1 MNLERLCKAAGIN
14 CPENLRQEEI
24 NSVVSDSRKSTKNSI
39 FAALSGTKEDGN
51 RYADEARA
59 KGAVVVSETNAGD
72 IVCGDAH
79 RTLAF
84 LCRELYGG
92 GIEKLKLAAVTGTNG
107 KTTHVELMKNIFEED
122 GKKIG
127 TIGTLGCFSPSG
139 QIKKDLPYFANMTTP
154 DPETLYPVLSDM
166 AADGAE
172 YVFIEASSH
181 ALAKKKLDALR
192 FDVGVLTNLTRDHLD
207 FHKTFES
214 YVGAKLHILDLCDRF
229 IVNADDKNSKLFGR
243 ALTCSERQKADF
255 TAENIEFYGFD
266 GCSYDAV
273 FGDGKIRIRSR
284 IPGDFTVMNTLEAV
298 AAATVLGA
306 SRKSIVRG
314 IAKTTCVSGRMDDAT
329 PSGADFRV
337 FIDYAHTPDALE
349 KAILTLRKFAEG
361 RVIVLFGC
369 GGERDHGKRRLM
381 GEVASKYAD
390 FAVITSDNS
399 RSEPPE
405 SIINDILTGFDA
417 ATPHKVITDRREA
430 IFYAVKNAK
439 SGDVLL
445 LAGKGHEKYEI
456 NSTGKVYFDEKE
468 YVMKAWEEK

>member
-1 MNLERLCKAAGIN
+1 MKLERLCKSAGIN
-14 CPENLRQEEI
+14 CPENLKDIEI
-24 NSVVSDSRKSTKNSI
+24 TSVVSDSRKVEKNSI
-39 FAALSGTKEDGN
+39 FVALSGTKDDGD

-59 KGAVVVSETNAGD
+59 KGAVVVSETSVGD
-72 IVCGDAH
+72 MVCKDAH

-92 GIEKLKLAAVTGTNG
+92 GIEKLKFAAVTGTNG
-107 KTTHVELMKNIFEED
+107 KTTHVELMKNIFEEN
-122 GKKIG
+122 GKKVG

-154 DPETLYPVLSDM
+154 DPEMLYPVLSEM

-207 FHKTFES
+207 FHKTFEN
-214 YVGAKLHILDLCDRF
+214 YLEAKLHVLELCDKF

-243 ALTCSERQKADF
+243 TLTCSECQKADF
-255 TAENIEFYGFD
+255 TAENTEFYGFD

-273 FGDGKIRIRSR
+273 FGNEKIRIKSR
-284 IPGDFTVMNTLEAV
+284 IPGGFTVMNTLEAV
-298 AAATVLGA
+298 AAAATLGA
-306 SRKSIVRG
+306 SRESIAKG
-314 IAKTTCVSGRMDDAT
+314 IAKTTCVPGRMEDAT
-329 PSGADFRV
+329 PIGADFRV

-349 KAILTLRKFAEG
+349 NVLKTLKRFING

-369 GGERDHGKRRLM
+369 GGDRDRGKRRLM

-405 SIINDILTGFDA
+405 SIINDILTGFYA
-417 ATPHKVITDRREA
+417 KTPHKVIPDRREA

-439 SGDVLL
+439 RGDVLL

-456 NSTGKVYFDEKE
+456 NSTGKIYFDEKE